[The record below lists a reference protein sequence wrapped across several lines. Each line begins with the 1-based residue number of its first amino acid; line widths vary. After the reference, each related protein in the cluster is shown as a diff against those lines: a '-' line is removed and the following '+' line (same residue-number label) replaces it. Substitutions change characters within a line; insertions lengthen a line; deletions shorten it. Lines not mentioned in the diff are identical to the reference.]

1 MAVLSIN
8 EKIKD
13 RILEEFNIDL
23 YKKFCITVSDS
34 NHFFGYYDD
43 YLYELIEHVYTK
55 YGPSALREEMK
66 YIVEYLEFLF
76 MKLENNS
83 LYEAHILIYHYF
95 KKTYKHYTRRSKV
108 SCNQLALNFGA
119 GINMGYQ

>member
-1 MAVLSIN
+1 MAVFTIN
-8 EKIKD
+8 EKIKEKLLD
-13 RILEEFNIDL
+13 EFNTNL
-23 YKKFCITVSDS
+23 YRKFKMTVSDS
-34 NHFFGYYDD
+34 NTMIGYYDD
-43 YLYELIEHVYTK
+43 YLYELIDRVYTK

-95 KKTYKHYTRRSKV
+95 KKTYKHYTLRSKI
-108 SCNQLALNFGA
+108 SCNQLALNFG
-119 GINMGYQ
+119 GE

>member
-8 EKIKD
+8 EKVKN
-13 RILEEFNIDL
+13 RILEEFNMDL
-23 YKKFCITVSDS
+23 YRKFCITVSDS

-43 YLYELIEHVYTK
+43 YLYELIDRVYTK
-55 YGPSALREEMK
+55 YGPKALREEMK
-66 YIVEYLEFLF
+66 YILDYLDFLF

-95 KKTYKHYTRRSKV
+95 KRTYKHYTQRKFKNS
-108 SCNQLALNFGA
+108 QQLNFKFLR
-119 GINMGYQ
+119 